1 MPRLV
6 AAGLFLLSI
15 LAPTPARAQPRPDG
29 VVLTN
34 GDRLKGEIK
43 VLSRGRLSFDVPATG
58 VVSIKWDHVRELTS
72 DSLFQVETN
81 DGGRALGS
89 LEAPGPG
96 KLVVVA
102 WSGRSSFDLVSV
114 VGIVPIRRTF
124 LQRLDGSINFGG
136 GYTQSSGVAQ
146 LSFAFSVTARR
157 PAFEWRISADD
168 YVTFESDG
176 ETSQRLSASI
186 GYSRDLRRRFWAV
199 FGGGQVERNEDLGFK
214 VRGTV
219 GGGLE
224 RTLQRSNRSSLVVG
238 AGLGLSREVP
248 VDADSDTLIP
258 GLLTLRH
265 SFYTYTTPKTSLE
278 TTFTAFPILN
288 QSGRWRLEANTSLS
302 REIFKDFSVA
312 FTFYESFDNRPPSED
327 ASRNDAG
334 VSLSIGFTF

>member
-6 AAGLFLLSI
+6 AAAALVLSV

-43 VLSRGRLSFDVPATG
+43 FLSRGRLSFDVPATG

-72 DSLFQVETN
+72 DSLFEVETN
-81 DGGRALGS
+81 DGNRALGS
-89 LEAPGPG
+89 LEAAGSG
-96 KLVVVA
+96 RLVVVA

-124 LQRLDGSINFGG
+124 LERLDGSINFGG

-176 ETSQRLSASI
+176 ETSHRLSASI

-224 RTLQRSNRSSLVVG
+224 RTLHRSNRSSLVVG
-238 AGLGLSREVP
+238 AGLGVSREVP
-248 VDADSDTLIP
+248 VDAESDTLMP
-258 GLLTLRH
+258 GLLTFRH
-265 SFYTYTTPKTSLE
+265 AFYTYSTPKTSLE

-288 QSGRWRLEANTSLS
+288 QWGRWRLEANSSVS

-312 FTFYESFDNRPPSED
+312 VTFYESFDNRPPSED